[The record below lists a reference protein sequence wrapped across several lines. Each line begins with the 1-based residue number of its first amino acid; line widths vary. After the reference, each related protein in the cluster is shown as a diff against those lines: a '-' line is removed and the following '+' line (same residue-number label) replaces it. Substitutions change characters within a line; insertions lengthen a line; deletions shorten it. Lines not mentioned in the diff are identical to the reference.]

1 MSDSFL
7 STLTK
12 SQTEKWTTV
21 RDDLVTSLLA
31 AWLIAGLFV
40 DGWAHR
46 NLGGL
51 ETFFTPWH
59 ALFYS
64 GFLAIAGWLAYLVRR
79 HGGVPV
85 GYGLGIIGVGVF
97 AVGAVGDLIWHT
109 IFGVETSLDA
119 LLSPTHL
126 LLLTGILLILT
137 SPIRSA
143 WHRPTAR
150 AASWGQVLPPV
161 VGTTLVIA
169 VLQFFFL
176 YASGW
181 TSGFPGVPYESGGDE
196 LLVSF
201 GVLEIMISTVIMF
214 GGVLALLKRYR
225 LPPGSFVFIFGIVGI
240 LLSALDAFDWPWQV
254 LQMVVIGA
262 VIDGL
267 ASSLDPDPE
276 VPNRF
281 RIFGLVA
288 PAVAW
293 SIRFIAF
300 AVFRPSIGW
309 PPEIWG
315 GAIVFAGL
323 LGWGL
328 ATLMTLPPSPARA

>member
-1 MSDSFL
+1 MDPLL

-21 RDDLVTSLLA
+21 RDDLVTSVLA
-31 AWLIAGLFV
+31 AWLIVGLFV

-46 NLGGL
+46 NLDGL

-64 GFLAIAGWLAYLVRR
+64 GFLATAGWLAYIVRK
-79 HGGVPV
+79 HAGVPV
-85 GYGLGIIGVGVF
+85 GYRPGVIGVGVF
-97 AVGAVGDLIWHT
+97 AVGAIGDLIWHM
-109 IFGVETSLDA
+109 IFGIETSLDA

-150 AASWGQVLPPV
+150 AASWGQILPAV
-161 VGTTLVIA
+161 VSTTLVIA

-181 TSGFPGVPYESGGDE
+181 TSGLPGVPYDSGGDE
-196 LLVSF
+196 LLVSY
-201 GVLEIMISTVIMF
+201 GVLEIMISTAIMF
-214 GGVLALLKRYR
+214 GGVLAILKRHR
-225 LPPGSFVFIFGIVGI
+225 PPPGSFILVFGTVGI
-240 LLSALDAFDWPWQV
+240 LLTALDAFVWPWEI
-254 LQMVVIGA
+254 LQMIVIGG
-262 VIDGL
+262 VIDVMV
-267 ASSLDPDPE
+267 SSLDPNPE

-281 RIFGLVA
+281 RLFALVA
-288 PAVAW
+288 PAAAW

-300 AVFRPSIGW
+300 AVFRPTFGW

-328 ATLMTLPPSPARA
+328 ATLMTLPPSPSRS